1 MKLKNYLLAA
11 AAALM
16 LSACQTPQIGYFQNM
31 PDGEITQ
38 LQAPRIITAQQGDKL
53 SILVSSKNPELAYLF
68 NLPIVGHYSAS
79 SSDVQLNTSQIT
91 SYTVDENGNIDFPVL
106 GSLHVEG
113 MTRSEIVKY
122 IRGMLVEKNLIKDPT
137 VTVSFLDL
145 TYSVLGEV
153 KEPGRFNIDHDKVT
167 LIDALSRAGDLTIYG
182 KRQSVLLT
190 REENG
195 KLMSY
200 RIDLTDPQK
209 LYNSPAYYLRQNDM
223 IYVEPNDTRA
233 REATVNGNNIRST
246 SFWISIASLLT
257 SIAVLVIK

>member
-1 MKLKNYLLAA
+1 MKLRNLTIAA
-11 AAALM
+11 AAAIM
-16 LSACQTPQIGYFQNM
+16 LSACQTPKIGYFQNM

-38 LQAPRIITAQQGDKL
+38 LQPAQIITAQPGDKL

-79 SSDVQLNTSQIT
+79 SSDVQLNTSQIS
-91 SYTVDENGNIDFPVL
+91 SYTVDEDGNIQFPVL
-106 GSLHVEG
+106 GALHVAG
-113 MTRSEIVKY
+113 KSRSEIVK
-122 IRGMLVEKNLIKDPT
+122 LVKEQLISKDLLKDPM

-182 KRQSVLLT
+182 KRESVLLT
-190 REENG
+190 REKNG

-257 SIAVLVIK
+257 SIAVLVVK

>member
-1 MKLKNYLLAA
+1 M
-11 AAALM
+11 
-16 LSACQTPQIGYFQNM
+16 
-31 PDGEITQ
+31 
-38 LQAPRIITAQQGDKL
+38 
-53 SILVSSKNPELAYLF
+53 
-68 NLPIVGHYSAS
+68 
-79 SSDVQLNTSQIT
+79 
-91 SYTVDENGNIDFPVL
+91 
-106 GSLHVEG
+106 
-113 MTRSEIVKY
+113 
-122 IRGMLVEKNLIKDPT
+122 
-137 VTVSFLDL
+137 
-145 TYSVLGEV
+145 
-153 KEPGRFNIDHDKVT
+153 T

>member
-1 MKLKNYLLAA
+1 MKIKQLTLAA
-11 AAALM
+11 FASICLC
-16 LSACQTPQIGYFQNM
+16 ACQSPKIGYFQNM
-31 PDGEITQ
+31 ADGAVTQ
-38 LQAPRIITAQQGDKL
+38 LQTPHMISAQPGDKL

-91 SYTVDENGNIDFPVL
+91 SYTVDDDGYIQFPVL
-106 GSLHVEG
+106 GKLHVGG
-113 MTRSEIVKY
+113 MTRNEIVNF
-122 IRGMLVEKNLIKDPT
+122 IREQLISKDLLKDPM

-182 KRQSVLLT
+182 QRQNVLLT
-190 REENG
+190 REVDG

-200 RIDLTDPQK
+200 HIDLTDPNSI
-209 LYNSPAYYLRQNDM
+209 YNSPAYYLRQNDM
-223 IYVEPNDTRA
+223 IYVSPNNTRA
-233 REATVNGNNIRST
+233 RESTVNGNTVRST
-246 SFWISIASLLT
+246 SFWISVASLIT
-257 SIAVLVIK
+257 SIVVLIK